1 MEQEQRV
8 NAGYVITDSVHVG
21 DAEFVLGEKETKFGT
36 MCVTWQCRDSNN
48 FFWGH
53 YFGDRNAAQ
62 KDLQERVARQ
72 LEYQVP
78 EKESAQE
85 ARRSKD
91 QEAR

>member
-36 MCVTWQCRDSNN
+36 MCVTWQCRDSDNY
-48 FFWGH
+48 FWGH
-53 YFGDRNAAQ
+53 YFDDHGAAK
-62 KDLQERVARQ
+62 KDLQERVDRER
-72 LEYQVP
+72 EYQASRKVAA
-78 EKESAQE
+78 KRAQ
-85 ARRSKD
+85 RSKD